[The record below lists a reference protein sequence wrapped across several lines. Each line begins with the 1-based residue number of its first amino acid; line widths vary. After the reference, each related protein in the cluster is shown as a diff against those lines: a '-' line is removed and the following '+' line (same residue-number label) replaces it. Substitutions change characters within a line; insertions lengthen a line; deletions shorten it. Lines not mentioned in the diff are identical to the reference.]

1 MCLHLITDSK
11 YMKQKQ
17 LKQETDKSTIM
28 KRGFNTPQ
36 SVTDRQDRQKIS
48 KHKEDFNSLINKL
61 DITGINEYYIP
72 KQQSTHSC
80 VARTY
85 TNISSSQHSYQ

>member
-1 MCLHLITDSK
+1 
-11 YMKQKQ
+11 
-17 LKQETDKSTIM
+17 M

-36 SVTDRQDRQKIS
+36 SVIDGQDRQKIS
-48 KHKEDFNSLINKL
+48 KHKEDFNSIINKL

-85 TNISSSQHSYQ
+85 TSVSFSQHSYQ

>member
-1 MCLHLITDSK
+1 
-11 YMKQKQ
+11 
-17 LKQETDKSTIM
+17 M

-36 SVTDRQDRQKIS
+36 SVIDRQDRQKIS
-48 KHKEDFNSLINKL
+48 KHKEHFNSIINKL

-72 KQQSTHSC
+72 KQQSTHSR

-85 TNISSSQHSYQ
+85 TNVSFSQHSYQ